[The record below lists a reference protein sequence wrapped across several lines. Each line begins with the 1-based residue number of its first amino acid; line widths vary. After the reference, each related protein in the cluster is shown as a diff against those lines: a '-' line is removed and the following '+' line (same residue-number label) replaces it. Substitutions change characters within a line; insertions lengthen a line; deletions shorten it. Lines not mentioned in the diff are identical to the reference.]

1 MDKETFIRHYCA
13 NYQILENKVLE
24 SSEYVSIEGTN
35 YGTYSSNFIILFLS
49 ICSEIDS
56 IAGEYC
62 KIISKSND
70 NIMGMI
76 NKIDTIL
83 SKQPNLRH
91 KRVVTIPPFEEQS
104 FVPFQKLEK
113 QNSSWWTDYN
123 NIKHN
128 RTGVDEASGRYNY
141 QKGTLKNVINALASL
156 YILIFLIGKEYGFDE
171 NNPPIT
177 SRFFAKQIL

>member
-1 MDKETFIRHYCA
+1 
-13 NYQILENKVLE
+13 
-24 SSEYVSIEGTN
+24 
-35 YGTYSSNFIILFLS
+35 
-49 ICSEIDS
+49 
-56 IAGEYC
+56 
-62 KIISKSND
+62 
-70 NIMGMI
+70 MGMI

-128 RTGVDEASGRYNY
+128 
-141 QKGTLKNVINALASL
+141 TLKNVINALASL